1 MNYCVMLSCL
11 LVKLQQM
18 EIMVIIKVIYIYLIK
33 YVLLLEK
40 SNIKIT
46 GKEHIA
52 GWYLKSMC
60 EFRKTLQMLF
70 LRIFQIVE
78 I

>member
-18 EIMVIIKVIYIYLIK
+18 EIMVIIKVIYIFLIK

-46 GKEHIA
+46 GKENIA
-52 GWYLKSMC
+52 G
-60 EFRKTLQMLF
+60 
-70 LRIFQIVE
+70 
-78 I
+78 